1 MNADEVN
8 SFSNL
13 LKPEVAIIEGSS
25 DRNFFSSDE
34 SSDPD
39 IYDDGNLFCNAFK
52 FKFVFAL
59 ESGEDPSFQDNP
71 RNPAEESNG
80 ARNETRDSET
90 HSSAVKTIFQ
100 LCLFAFY
107 LL

>member
-1 MNADEVN
+1 MAAAIPSPVNADEVN

-13 LKPEVAIIEGSS
+13 KPEEAIIEGSS
-25 DRNFFSSDE
+25 DRSFSSDE

-39 IYDDGNLFCNAFK
+39 IYDD
-52 FKFVFAL
+52 
-59 ESGEDPSFQDNP
+59 ESAEDSSFPDSH
-71 RNPAEESNG
+71 RNPAGESNY

-90 HSSAVKTIFQ
+90 HSSAIKTIFQ
-100 LCLFAFY
+100 LSLITFY

>member
-1 MNADEVN
+1 VNADEVN

-13 LKPEVAIIEGSS
+13 KPEEAIIEGSS

-39 IYDDGNLFCNAFK
+39 IYDD
-52 FKFVFAL
+52 
-59 ESGEDPSFQDNP
+59 ESGENPSFQDNP
-71 RNPAEESNG
+71 GNPAEESNG

-90 HSSAVKTIFQ
+90 HSSAIKTIFQ

>member
-13 LKPEVAIIEGSS
+13 KPEEAIIEGSS
-25 DRNFFSSDE
+25 DRTFFSSDE

-52 FKFVFAL
+52 FKFVFVL
-59 ESGEDPSFQDNP
+59 ESGENPSFPNKLGW
-71 RNPAEESNG
+71 SG
-80 ARNETRDSET
+80 CF
-90 HSSAVKTIFQ
+90 HH
-100 LCLFAFY
+100 
-107 LL
+107 